1 MSEEPGDPAP
11 SEEYADEA
19 RRRWREDRTT
29 FQRVYDVVTGLTE
42 YAPVGD
48 VADRAACSDDG
59 ARDALSQLVEM
70 GVAEKRD
77 GRPAT
82 YRRNESY
89 FRWRRVEE
97 LSRDH
102 SAADLRARVEELLEE
117 DEAFQERFDT
127 PDPDAI
133 SPTAFES
140 VDHEAVHER
149 WDAVSRW
156 RSVRNDVAVLQQA
169 VHRAE
174 QREGTDVDDAA
185 SV

>member
-1 MSEEPGDPAP
+1 MTEDPGDPAP
-11 SEEYADEA
+11 SEEYSGDA

-70 GVAEKRD
+70 GIAEKRE
-77 GRPAT
+77 GRPAA

-102 SAADLRARVEELLEE
+102 TAADLRARVEELLEE
-117 DEAFQERFDT
+117 DEAFQERFDA
-127 PDPDAI
+127 PDPDAV
-133 SPTAFES
+133 SPEVFETG
-140 VDHEAVHER
+140 DHDAIHDR

-156 RSVRNDVAVLQQA
+156 RTVRNDLVVLQRA

-174 QREGTDVDDAA
+174 RREGEDADDAA
-185 SV
+185 PV